1 MHIFY
6 EREALSL
13 YQAKTQT
20 TDEIQEVTDEI
31 QAVTDEIQAVRE
43 EAQARRRRRRRRNHG
58 YFVTTSITSVPSIFS
73 VRW

>member
-6 EREALSL
+6 EREAISL

-20 TDEIQEVTDEI
+20 TDEI

-43 EAQARRRRRRRRNHG
+43 EAQARRMRRRRRNHG
-58 YFVTTSITSVPSIFS
+58 YFVTAFTTSVPSIFS

>member
-31 QAVTDEIQAVRE
+31 QAVRE
-43 EAQARRRRRRRRNHG
+43 EAQTRRRRRRRRNHG
-58 YFVTTSITSVPSIFS
+58 YFVTTSTTSVPSIFS